1 MDPLKSIA
9 EIWEHI
15 LYEVLGL
22 IVPGA
27 ALVLVI
33 ARIVGDPWW
42 SVLLMFVNEHP
53 WLSLG
58 GAYVLGYPVQGVSR
72 PVTAIFGWLLL
83 LPWRLLLLL
92 LGLPSKRF
100 RQWIQTRL
108 GVLKQKL
115 TARHAHDRA
124 LHNDDV
130 DLVELG
136 ATYWATRLDVPRGK
150 RLSHRQVRDLSF
162 SMILSERKQL
172 DRFRAATSL
181 TRGVAVAVVAAFSLL
196 VYQLAAGV
204 RGPSALLIIA
214 LTGLAIA
221 FYGLMERADMY
232 DGLWRTVLPAQF
244 LCAVT
249 RDCSTPSAAGATDAA
264 APAPH
269 TSKEHRNG

>member
-1 MDPLKSIA
+1 MDGLKGIA
-9 EIWEHI
+9 EVLEHI
-15 LYEVLGL
+15 LYEFLGL

-33 ARIVGDPWW
+33 AGIVGDPWW
-42 SVLLMFVNEHP
+42 TMLLTFVDKHP

-72 PVTAIFGWLLL
+72 PVTTIFGWLLP
-83 LPWRLLLLL
+83 LPWRLLFMLIGLL
-92 LGLPSKRF
+92 SKRF
-100 RQWIQTRL
+100 HQWLQTRL
-108 GVLKQKL
+108 DMLRRKL
-115 TARHAHDRA
+115 TGRHAHDR
-124 LHNDDV
+124 LVNSDDV

-136 ATYWATRLDVPRGK
+136 TAYWATRLGVPTGK
-150 RLSHRQVRDLSF
+150 RLSRRQVQDLSF
-162 SMILSERKQL
+162 SAILPERKQL

-196 VYQLAAGV
+196 VYQLVVGV
-204 RGPSALLIIA
+204 RGPSTLLIIA
-214 LTGLAIA
+214 LIGLALA

-232 DGLWRTVLPAQF
+232 DGLWRTVVPAQF

-249 RDCSTPSAAGATDAA
+249 RNPASAGETDSA